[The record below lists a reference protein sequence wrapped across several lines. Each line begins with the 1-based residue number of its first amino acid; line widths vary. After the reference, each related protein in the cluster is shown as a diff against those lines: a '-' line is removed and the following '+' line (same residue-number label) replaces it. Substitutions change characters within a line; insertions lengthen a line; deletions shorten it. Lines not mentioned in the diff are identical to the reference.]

1 VASVSESV
9 SEWVLE
15 PVLARAPAQESA
27 SSGCCCRHTLT
38 QSGHPRE
45 EDRQAVVYGESQRLL
60 AGCVLGAQLYHG
72 GHSQAAPR
80 TPLESPWCAR
90 TNLVRSVSATPAENT

>member
-1 VASVSESV
+1 
-9 SEWVLE
+9 
-15 PVLARAPAQESA
+15 
-27 SSGCCCRHTLT
+27 
-38 QSGHPRE
+38 
-45 EDRQAVVYGESQRLL
+45 
-60 AGCVLGAQLYHG
+60 LGAQLYHG